1 MLFFIYSHLVVNP
14 LFLPNCL
21 LFTDVLVAGEV
32 VSAMHGLTGQLL
44 VSIEPEEG

>member
-1 MLFFIYSHLVVNP
+1 MLFFIYSHLAVNP
-14 LFLPNCL
+14 LLLPNI